1 MPSYQVRTLRS
12 DDFEALSVLEQ
23 EIFGAAGEALL
34 CPHYL
39 RLCCEIFGD
48 TCFLA
53 LDGDRPVAYLLCF
66 IKDRRAHCTSLA
78 VHADYQRRRVTGMLI
93 AAFARSILDRV
104 DECWFTVKED
114 NLAARGLHAFLG
126 ARELY
131 RRRDYYGKGDER
143 IVSCIDREGF
153 ERVRE
158 RYRRLGVI
166 AADGAEPASRAIT
179 AEAA

>member
-1 MPSYQVRTLRS
+1 MPSYQIRTLRS
-12 DDFEALSVLEQ
+12 DDFEALSSLEQ
-23 EIFGAAGEALL
+23 EIFGAAGEPLL

-39 RLCCEIFGD
+39 RLCCELFAD
-48 TCFLA
+48 TCFIA

-66 IKDRRAHCTSLA
+66 VKERRAHCTSLA
-78 VHADYQRRRVTGMLI
+78 VHGDYQRRRVTGMLI
-93 AAFARSILDRV
+93 SAFARTIIDRV

-131 RRRDYYGKGDER
+131 RRRDYYGPGDER

-153 ERVRE
+153 EKVRE
-158 RYRRLGVI
+158 RYRRLGVTPSS
-166 AADGAEPASRAIT
+166 ADAPGAVA